1 MNKKI
6 SLKSRIVGWFYAK
19 KYAVYR
25 MVKLLKSTLAYFK
38 AIKRGNYNQVIDAAE
53 QVFPVSAEGSRFYH
67 GLLENSVVSSE
78 SYDLPNKTV
87 TIKFEMK

>member
-1 MNKKI
+1 MKI
-6 SLKSRIVGWFYAK
+6 SLKSRIIGWFYAK
-19 KYAVYR
+19 RYAFFRLQKRIRV
-25 MVKLLKSTLAYFK
+25 SIAFFK
-38 AIKRGNYNQVIDAAE
+38 ASNKSFDKALGAMEELYPAHIE
-53 QVFPVSAEGSRFYH
+53 STRFYQ